1 MVDLNGVNCLLMTPF
16 DKDGNV
22 DFNSLAVVADDVI
35 KGGVNSVVGN
45 GKIGEFEVLTPEERR
60 EIIDMLVSY
69 VGGKVPVG
77 FGIINATY
85 EEGISLSKHAASAG
99 ADFVMSRPPVDGDI
113 NRYFTEIA
121 DEIALMPYDQGT
133 RGELSIKEDILPL
146 CEKSENIVGLKISG
160 NPDKII
166 EAKELLDVPVLCGWD
181 LMSLLAYEMGSDGV
195 ISGSAC
201 LVPEDEVEMYKYSK
215 ANNWNAAREIYYAKV
230 LPFLIYCTFDPFA
243 YSVCKYV
250 LYWKGLI
257 KTKDVRLPNPD
268 AGDKRVRELYEML
281 KIIDVDIKDDLVELN
296 G

>member
-16 DKDGNV
+16 DKDGKV

-45 GKIGEFEVLTPEERR
+45 GKIGEFEVLTPGERR

-69 VGGKVPVG
+69 VGGKVRVG
-77 FGIINATY
+77 FGIIYATY

-195 ISGSAC
+195 ISGLS
-201 LVPEDEVEMYKYSK
+201 
-215 ANNWNAAREIYYAKV
+215 
-230 LPFLIYCTFDPFA
+230 LIH
-243 YSVCKYV
+243 
-250 LYWKGLI
+250 I
-257 KTKDVRLPNPD
+257 
-268 AGDKRVRELYEML
+268 
-281 KIIDVDIKDDLVELN
+281 
-296 G
+296 